1 VVDPRR
7 RPDPRRLDSR
17 RLDPRRLD
25 PRRLDPRR
33 LRRVGL
39 GVLLRGLLAAAIAA
53 ALVVGSTAVRVWQ
66 VARQDSRPRSDA
78 IVVLGS
84 AQYDGRPAAVLRA
97 RLQHALALYQAGV
110 APAVVTVGGR
120 RPGDRFTEAGSG
132 RRWLLDNGVPAGQVI
147 AVERGDDTLTSVQA
161 LRQEFRQRGW
171 HSAVLVT
178 DPWHAARSERMADD
192 AGIVAVPSPARSGPA
207 VQTRDTELRYITRE
221 TAALLYYRLFHASRH
236 D

>member
-1 VVDPRR
+1 VADT
-7 RPDPRRLDSR
+7 RRLT
-17 RLDPRRLD
+17 RL
-25 PRRLDPRR
+25 
-33 LRRVGL
+33 GL
-39 GVLLRGLLAAAIAA
+39 AVLWRGVLAAVLAG

-78 IVVLGS
+78 IVVFGS
-84 AQYDGRPAAVLRA
+84 AQHDGRPAAVLRA
-97 RLQHALALYQAGV
+97 RLQHALVLYRAGV
-110 APAVVTVGGR
+110 APVVVTVGGR

-132 RRWLLDNGVPAGQVI
+132 RRWLVDNGVPVDQVV
-147 AVERGDDTLTSVQA
+147 AVERGGDTLTSVRA
-161 LRQEFRQRGW
+161 LSQEFRQRGW

-192 AGIVAVPSPARSGPA
+192 AGIEAVPSPARSGPA

-221 TAALLYYRLFHASRH
+221 TAALLYYRLFHASRSR